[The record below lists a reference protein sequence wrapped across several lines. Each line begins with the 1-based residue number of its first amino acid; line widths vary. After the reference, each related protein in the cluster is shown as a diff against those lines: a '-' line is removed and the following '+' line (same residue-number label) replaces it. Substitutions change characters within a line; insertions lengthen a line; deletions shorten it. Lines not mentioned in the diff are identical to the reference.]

1 MFTVRATDGGLF
13 APRVTSVDVDIVI
26 DDVNDNSP
34 VFTRIPYSETISQS
48 ASIGSTVLTVRFQT
62 FCLKFVRYTYVRCI
76 LFALFFQL
84 LHVHIRQQH
93 VTFVQLA

>member
-13 APRVTSVDVDIVI
+13 APRVASVDVDITI

-48 ASIGSTVLTVRFQT
+48 ASIGSTVLTVRCQT
-62 FCLKFVRYTYVRCI
+62 FCLKFVCYMRCI
-76 LFALFFQL
+76 SFAWFFQL
-84 LHVHIRQQH
+84 LHV
-93 VTFVQLA
+93 FASNM